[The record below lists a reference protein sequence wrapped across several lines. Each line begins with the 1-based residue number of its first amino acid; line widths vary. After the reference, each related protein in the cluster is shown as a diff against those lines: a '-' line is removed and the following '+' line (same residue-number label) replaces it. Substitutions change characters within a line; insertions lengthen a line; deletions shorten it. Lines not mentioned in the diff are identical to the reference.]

1 MMSSVSNTVF
11 HGLTGMMVALALA
24 ACGKDGGDDS
34 ESADVAGGPGI
45 GSSLTAMTTPA
56 TEPGGT
62 EDSAAVTEGS
72 ATDGPATSS
81 QLDDTGNGEGS
92 GPKFDLGEP
101 PMTTGASM
109 ESGDIDCKADPMNP
123 ECMCTIPDHQPCDN
137 GTQNLFNAMGLN
149 CPGELQVNATTFGN
163 VGAMG
168 VRSNFGQAGIYNARE
183 GSQFAVLGSGLVSD
197 LNIQTPPGDSNLGP
211 TNCNDELGGNNDV
224 GNPMPPIKVNQVG
237 GDCTQNKGLL
247 GTGDCSNTLQAQFNA
262 GGAAFDYAELRF
274 TLQVPPD
281 VTSFSYD
288 FAFFSVEYPDYYQSQ
303 YNDMYIGWLESE
315 LWTGNISFDQQ
326 GHPISLNAGFLE
338 FKDDGGNSPVFG
350 GTCMRQHAGTNWLQ
364 TTAGVT
370 PGEQI
375 TVVFAIFDLADPIL
389 DSYIFLDNFKWGCE
403 PTGNKPSTM
412 PPG

>member
-11 HGLTGMMVALALA
+11 HGLAGIMVALAA
-24 ACGKDGGDDS
+24 TACGKDSGGGDDGD
-34 ESADVAGGPGI
+34 EVGGGPGI
-45 GSSLTAMTTPA
+45 GSITVTTPGS
-56 TEPGGT
+56 ES
-62 EDSAAVTEGS
+62 SAASEGS
-72 ATDGPATSS
+72 GASETGTSEATTASPT
-81 QLDDTGNGEGS
+81 DTGNADS
-92 GPKFDLGEP
+92 GPKFDLGGIPE
-101 PMTTGASM
+101 TTGSM
-109 ESGDIDCKADPMNP
+109 ESGDIDCKADPQNP
-123 ECMCTIPDHQPCDN
+123 ECMCTIPEHTPCDN

-168 VRSNFGQAGIYNARE
+168 VRSNFGQAGVYNARE

-197 LNIQTPPGDSNLGP
+197 LNLVTPNGDSNLGP
-211 TNCNDELGGNNDV
+211 THCNDGLPGNNDV
-224 GNPMPPIKVNQVG
+224 GNPMPPIKINQVG
-237 GDCTQNKGLL
+237 GDCTQNPALI
-247 GTGDCSNTLQAQFNA
+247 GTGDCSNTLQAQFQA

-315 LWTGNISFDQQ
+315 QWTGNISFDQN
-326 GHPISLNAGFLE
+326 GNPISLNAGFLE
-338 FKDDGGNSPVFG
+338 FKDDGGNLGVFG

-403 PTGNKPSTM
+403 PSGNKPMTM
-412 PPG
+412 PPA

>member
-1 MMSSVSNTVF
+1 MSSVSNTVF
-11 HGLTGMMVALALA
+11 RGLMVALALTG
-24 ACGKDGGDDS
+24 CKDSGSDDDGD
-34 ESADVAGGPGI
+34 EVGGGPGI
-45 GSSLTAMTTPA
+45 GSISVTAPA
-56 TEPGGT
+56 TESGTGAATEATSNGPGGT
-62 EDSAAVTEGS
+62 
-72 ATDGPATSS
+72 ATDNPPG
-81 QLDDTGNGEGS
+81 DTGDTGDDSNAS
-92 GPKFDLGEP
+92 NGPKFDLGDP
-101 PMTTGASM
+101 PVTTGPVDT
-109 ESGDIDCKADPMNP
+109 GDIDCKADPMNP
-123 ECMCTIPDHQPCDN
+123 ECMCTIPDHVPCDN

-197 LNIQTPPGDSNLGP
+197 LNLVTPNGDSNLGP
-211 TNCNDELGGNNDV
+211 THCNDSLPGNNDI
-224 GNPMPPIKVNQVG
+224 GNPMPPIKINQVG
-237 GDCTQNKGLL
+237 GDCTQNPGLI
-247 GTGDCSNTLQAQFNA
+247 GTGDCSNTLQAQFQA

-315 LWTGNISFDQQ
+315 QWTGNISFDQN
-326 GHPISLNAGFLE
+326 GNPISLNAGFLE
-338 FKDDGGNSPVFG
+338 FKDDGGNLAVFG

-403 PTGNKPSTM
+403 PTGNKPMTM